1 MKKLNLTI
9 LSSILLTT
17 SLLTIK
23 SNAQDSIYQTYIKP
37 IPKAYN
43 LQELPKE
50 VQEDIQSIPKHEIF
64 KVKNFFRL

>member
-23 SNAQDSIYQTYIKP
+23 SNAQDNIYQTYTKP
-37 IPKAYN
+37 IPKTYN
-43 LQELPKE
+43 LQGLPKE
-50 VQEDIQSIPKHEIF
+50 VYKI
-64 KVKNFFRL
+64 

>member
-23 SNAQDSIYQTYIKP
+23 SNAQDNIYKTYTKP
-37 IPKAYN
+37 IPKTYN
-43 LQELPKE
+43 LQGLPKE
-50 VQEDIQSIPKHEIF
+50 VQEYIQSI
-64 KVKNFFRL
+64 KNMKY